1 VVDERSEESLSAD
14 LAAASRHRR
23 ELDREMSMSERLAA
37 LHELCKQ
44 LAPLAGA
51 AKPE

>member
-1 VVDERSEESLSAD
+1 VVEKRSEESVPAD

-37 LHELCKQ
+37 LQELCKQ
-44 LAPLAGA
+44 LAPVAGA
-51 AKPE
+51 AKPK